1 MNVGG
6 CPSVNHGC
14 MYIKFMNKIKK
25 NEIRVRTYDIK
36 MIDKHKPIV
45 TFAQGYSTETLN
57 TLVKNME
64 LDCKQYN

>member
-1 MNVGG
+1 M
-6 CPSVNHGC
+6 
-14 MYIKFMNKIKK
+14 I
-25 NEIRVRTYDIK
+25 TYDIR

-45 TFAQGYSTETLN
+45 TFAQGYSTQALN